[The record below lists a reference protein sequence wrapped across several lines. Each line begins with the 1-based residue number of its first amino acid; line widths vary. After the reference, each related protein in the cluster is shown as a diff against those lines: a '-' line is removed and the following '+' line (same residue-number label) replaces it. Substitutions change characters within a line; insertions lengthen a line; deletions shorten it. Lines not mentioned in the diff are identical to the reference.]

1 MKKFISLL
9 LIICLSLLGLQKSMP
24 VKAEDDYPDY
34 CTTNYDQNKCR
45 EYLKQTSKN
54 INNIKDEIETA
65 KDDLEKAQLLATS
78 YAEQAAS
85 LDSEIYSL
93 NVQINELQTKI
104 DALVIEIEA
113 NQAKVDALNNRVL
126 SRMKQSQK
134 TMHFNPYIDFILSAK
149 GFDDMLRRAY
159 GVEAITS
166 KDKADREELKELIA
180 KLEKDKADLD
190 EAKSALDYSRIV
202 LIEKQEALEVMRDYW
217 FEVQKETEEMIA
229 ELQNSLEQQKR
240 NYADIL
246 AMIPDLSSV
255 PTSDGMV
262 RPVPGAVVSA
272 GVWYYP
278 ASFGGGVHLGV
289 DYAVGRGTTI
299 VAPMNGVVIISSDE
313 CASTGW
319 LGNGCPYNGNGV
331 YAGGNQVIMIGTS
344 TDKNGV
350 SRVYG
355 VSFFHLQS
363 GSPRGRGVVMQGE
376 YIGQVGSSGNS
387 TGPHCHIEL
396 YYLGEGDMSDIQD
409 DYLYRNYSTSF
420 NCGWMGYGLNR
431 LCENGVGAPC
441 RLNPQLYFGG

>member
-1 MKKFISLL
+1 MKKIISLL
-9 LIICLSLLGLQKSMP
+9 LILCFCLLTINKSNHI
-24 VKAEDDYPDY
+24 VAQNEYPDY
-34 CTTNYDQNKCR
+34 CTTNYDHVKCR
-45 EYLKQTSKN
+45 EYLKKTSQN
-54 INNIKDEIETA
+54 INNIKDEIEEA
-65 KDDLEKAQLLATS
+65 ENDLEKAQLLATS

-85 LDSEIYSL
+85 LDNDIYTL
-93 NVQINELQTKI
+93 NVQIAALQEKI
-104 DALVIEIEA
+104 DALILEIEA
-113 NQAKVDALNNRVL
+113 NQGKVDALNARVL
-126 SRMKQSQK
+126 SRMAESQK

-166 KDKADREELKELIA
+166 KDKADREELKELIL

-190 EAKSALDYSRIV
+190 ASKSELDYSRII
-202 LIEKQEALEVMRDYW
+202 LLEKQESLEVMRDYW
-217 FEVQKETEEMIA
+217 FEIQRETELMIE

-240 NYADIL
+240 NYSDIL
-246 AMIPDLSSV
+246 GLLPDISSV
-255 PTSDGMV
+255 PASEGMS
-262 RPVPGAVVSA
+262 RPVPGATVSA
-272 GVWYYP
+272 GVWRYP
-278 ASFGGGVHLGV
+278 ASFGAGVHLGV

-299 VAPMNGVVIISSDE
+299 VAPMNGIVILSSDQ
-313 CASTGW
+313 CPSTGW
-319 LGNGCPYNGNGV
+319 LGNGCPYDGNGV
-331 YAGGNQVIMIGTS
+331 YAGGNQVIMMGTAVDS
-344 TDKNGV
+344 NGI

-409 DYLYRNYSTSF
+409 DYLYRDYSTSF
-420 NCGWMGYGLNR
+420 NCGWMSYGLNR